1 MKVSLEGSVDA
12 VADPNGGYLIM
23 SSKLKGVNAFVKL
36 SWPQGGV
43 ESGFSS
49 KLARSPTQLVTS
61 AVFYRLN
68 CGRSRLNW

>member
-36 SWPQGGV
+36 SWPQKALELGI
-43 ESGFSS
+43 SGQAG
-49 KLARSPTQLVTS
+49 KGRTRCIPS

-68 CGRSRLNW
+68 WGRSRLNW